1 MRLVRDNCLREAVTV
16 INSRAGGKASSI
28 LSVTIHGAEIK

>member
-1 MRLVRDNCLREAVTV
+1 MRLVRDNCLPEAVTD

-28 LSVTIHGAEIK
+28 LNVTIHGAEIN